1 MRRQR
6 LAAAVI
12 AGKPISE
19 AARDEGVSRTWASRE
34 ANSTETKI
42 IIASMLDLHRPEVEK
57 LLRQALK
64 AIRGAFAAKDGKHA
78 DHRVRLIAAKRVIEI
93 ATAGRRVEET
103 DTQER
108 TITYEQ
114 LEELYRSKTA

>member
-6 LAAAVI
+6 LAADVI
-12 AGKPISE
+12 AGKPIAE

-42 IIASMLDLHRPEVEK
+42 IISELLDEHRGKVKALIPVMLE
-57 LLRQALK
+57 
-64 AIRGAFAAKDGKHA
+64 AIRGGLHALDGKKP

-103 DTQER
+103 DTTER